1 MKFLTKMETLIR
13 EKIARRRRQI
23 LVHSIIYY
31 TMDDNLIS
39 DQTWAEWAKELCD
52 LQEKFPEIADECVYA
67 DAFSDFDPST
77 GYNLPLDDRWG
88 NRKARQL
95 LNYRDRMR
103 KHETEQHL

>member
-1 MKFLTKMETLIR
+1 MEKIR
-13 EKIARRRRQI
+13 ELINRRRRQI

-39 DQTWAEWAKELCD
+39 DHTWAEWAKELCE
-52 LQEKFPEIADECVYA
+52 LQEQYPEIADECVYA
-67 DAFSDFDPST
+67 DAFSEFDAST

-95 LNYRDRMR
+95 LNYRNRMG
-103 KHETEQHL
+103 KENNEEITSKEYV

>member
-1 MKFLTKMETLIR
+1 MTEQEIR
-13 EKIARRRRQI
+13 EIITRRRRQI

-39 DQTWAEWAKELCD
+39 DHTWAEWAKELYD
-52 LQEKFPEIADECVYA
+52 LQEKYPEIADECIYA
-67 DAFSDFDPST
+67 EAFSEFEPST

-95 LNYRDRMR
+95 LDYRDRTG
-103 KHETEQHL
+103 KENKNAEV